1 MQALHAGVDTKNC
14 VIVSDPD
21 RLIGT
26 LAVDDLVIIQ
36 NGNATLITTRK
47 GEARVKELVDK
58 IKAQGLGR
66 FL

>member
-1 MQALHAGVDTKNC
+1 

-21 RLIGT
+21 HLIGT
-26 LAVDDLVIIQ
+26 LAIQDLVIVQ

-47 GEARVKELVDK
+47 GEARVKELVDRM
-58 IKAQGLGR
+58 KAQGLEG